1 MADYSDSFDPAHE
14 QEQELLVV
22 QSIFMDE
29 FKRLVD
35 EPANGGHG
43 ICKVV
48 QLTILPCPNEPD
60 ANHCD
65 ARLLVRLE
73 PSYPIQPPL
82 LTVQAGD
89 LSQPS
94 EAVLDE
100 LRTLLQAKVA
110 ELAGHAQLMAL
121 ADAASEFLQA
131 HNEPPMPQGP
141 SFHEQMVQR
150 QRQQR
155 QASGEDPD
163 ELGDDSLTERSVE
176 AASDAPRLAEV
187 EAELEQQARTG
198 HHPNPKPNPKPNPD
212 PNPNPKQAR
221 IGQQRR
227 AAAAKKKGGRKK
239 GGKYRP
245 VRPHA
250 RVGDGSDGSE
260 AGEELPQPKLK
271 VPAPPS
277 PPRGVSPG
285 RRSPVVLPAATA
297 TDEPPKLP
305 ARQRSGGG
313 GDGGGGGGGGLGAS
327 LRKLGSSFSK
337 GVATLQEVVRRQQS
351 GGVGGGGAGAQASM
365 GDSMDDDDDE
375 EEDTDASLRLQNR
388 FEGLDMQQEVQQAL
402 EGPAGGRPGLRPKE
416 GKHSR
421 TVPLTHTHFP
431 LPLTTNPDPNP
442 DPNPDQGGRA
452 GALALPQ

>member
-1 MADYSDSFDPAHE
+1 MVSARRLPKVPLGSLWCRDGSSSVVQLAGQLKLSVVQTSRANSMADYSDSFDPAHE

-89 LSQPS
+89 LPRPS
-94 EAVLDE
+94 EAVLAE

-131 HNEPPMPQGP
+131 HNEPPVPQSP

-163 ELGDDSLTERSVE
+163 ELGEESLTERSME
-176 AASDAPRLAEV
+176 EASDAPRLAEV
-187 EAELEQQARTG
+187 EAELEQQARIRAA
-198 HHPNPKPNPKPNPD
+198 PKP
-212 PNPNPKQAR
+212 
-221 IGQQRR
+221 
-227 AAAAKKKGGRKK
+227 
-239 GGKYRP
+239 
-245 VRPHA
+245 
-250 RVGDGSDGSE
+250 
-260 AGEELPQPKLK
+260 
-271 VPAPPS
+271 
-277 PPRGVSPG
+277 
-285 RRSPVVLPAATA
+285 
-297 TDEPPKLP
+297 
-305 ARQRSGGG
+305 
-313 GDGGGGGGGGLGAS
+313 
-327 LRKLGSSFSK
+327 
-337 GVATLQEVVRRQQS
+337 
-351 GGVGGGGAGAQASM
+351 
-365 GDSMDDDDDE
+365 
-375 EEDTDASLRLQNR
+375 
-388 FEGLDMQQEVQQAL
+388 
-402 EGPAGGRPGLRPKE
+402 
-416 GKHSR
+416 
-421 TVPLTHTHFP
+421 
-431 LPLTTNPDPNP
+431 
-442 DPNPDQGGRA
+442 
-452 GALALPQ
+452 

>member
-1 MADYSDSFDPAHE
+1 MVSARRVGKFPLGSLWCRHGSSSVVQLAGQLKLSVVQTSRANSMADYSDSFDPAHE

-29 FKRLVD
+29 FQRLVD

-89 LSQPS
+89 LPRPS
-94 EAVLDE
+94 EAVLAE

-131 HNEPPMPQGP
+131 HNEPPVPQSP

-163 ELGDDSLTERSVE
+163 ELGEESLTERSME
-176 AASDAPRLAEV
+176 EASDAPRLAEV
-187 EAELEQQARTG
+187 EAELEQQARIRAA
-198 HHPNPKPNPKPNPD
+198 PKP
-212 PNPNPKQAR
+212 
-221 IGQQRR
+221 
-227 AAAAKKKGGRKK
+227 
-239 GGKYRP
+239 
-245 VRPHA
+245 
-250 RVGDGSDGSE
+250 
-260 AGEELPQPKLK
+260 
-271 VPAPPS
+271 
-277 PPRGVSPG
+277 
-285 RRSPVVLPAATA
+285 
-297 TDEPPKLP
+297 
-305 ARQRSGGG
+305 
-313 GDGGGGGGGGLGAS
+313 
-327 LRKLGSSFSK
+327 
-337 GVATLQEVVRRQQS
+337 
-351 GGVGGGGAGAQASM
+351 
-365 GDSMDDDDDE
+365 
-375 EEDTDASLRLQNR
+375 
-388 FEGLDMQQEVQQAL
+388 
-402 EGPAGGRPGLRPKE
+402 
-416 GKHSR
+416 
-421 TVPLTHTHFP
+421 
-431 LPLTTNPDPNP
+431 
-442 DPNPDQGGRA
+442 
-452 GALALPQ
+452 